1 MKGSIAVRFISDRI
15 RFRGRIAS
23 VCVAVSFLV
32 MIVAVAVSSGFRTE
46 IRDGLSS
53 LCGDVLL
60 TPLSRN
66 YMGESDPIP
75 ASPAFLPEVL
85 GLDCVESVRGT
96 VSRAGIVKVGDLIQ
110 GVLFK
115 GVEDWRGKDPSVM
128 SVSVPSRLA
137 SMLGIAEGDDIP
149 AYFVGEKVIVRKFRV
164 DSVYDGILSSD
175 DKLVV
180 YTDLPTMRRVNGWG
194 ENEVSALE
202 VSLKKDFRD
211 EESIRQSAV
220 DIGAAVFSF
229 SSEDEPTVVVS
240 SVVQS
245 FPQLFDW
252 LNLIDL
258 NVLVVLVLMTA
269 VAGFNMISGLLILLF
284 ENIPTIGLLKALG
297 MTDRGIS
304 AVFLRSS
311 AVLVGKGMLSGNA
324 AALLLC
330 LVQQKTHLLKLSP
343 ENYFVSFVPID
354 IDWTLLLTADAAA
367 FAAIMLLLLL
377 PAAFISRIDP
387 ARTMKVD

>member
-1 MKGSIAVRFISDRI
+1 MIVRFISERI
-15 RFRGRIAS
+15 QFRGKIAS

-46 IRDGLSS
+46 IRNGLGE
-53 LCGDVLL
+53 LCGDVVL
-60 TPLSRN
+60 TPLNRN
-66 YMGESDPIP
+66 YMGDSEPIP
-75 ASPAFLPEVL
+75 SSPAFLPEVMK
-85 GLDCVESVRGT
+85 LDCVASVRGT
-96 VSRAGIVKVGDLIQ
+96 VSRAGIVKAGDLIQ

-115 GVEDWRGKDPSVM
+115 GVEDYSGRDSSSM
-128 SVSVPSRLA
+128 SVSVPSRLS
-137 SMLGIAEGDDIP
+137 SMLGIAEGDDMT
-149 AYFVGEKVIVRKFRV
+149 AYFVGEKVTVRKFHV

-180 YTDLPTMRRVNGWG
+180 YTDLQTMRRVNGWREG
-194 ENEVSALE
+194 GVSAFE
-202 VSLKKDFRD
+202 VSLKKNFRD
-211 EESIRQSAV
+211 EESIRQAAV
-220 DIGAAVFSF
+220 DIGSAVFAF

-245 FPQLFDW
+245 YPQLFDW

-258 NVLVVLVLMTA
+258 NVMVVLVLMTI

-311 AVLVGKGMLSGNA
+311 AALVGKGMAAGNA
-324 AALLLC
+324 VALLLC
-330 LVQQKTHLLKLSP
+330 LIQQKTHLLKLSP
-343 ENYFVSFVPID
+343 ENYFVSFVPVD
-354 IDWTLLLTADAAA
+354 IDWSLLLVSDAVA
-367 FAAIMLLLLL
+367 FAVIMLLLLL
-377 PAAFISRIDP
+377 PSRFISRIDP
-387 ARTMKVD
+387 ARTMKAD